1 MFKKILIANRGE
13 IALRIHRACKDMGI
27 KTVAVHS
34 TADEKAMH
42 VILSDESVCI
52 GPPSISESYLNIPSI
67 ISAATIANVDAIH
80 PGVGLLSENYRF
92 SKIVTDHGFTFI
104 GPRASHIKI
113 MGNKIEAKKKAKE
126 IGLPTVPGSSDNI
139 KTLAEAKE
147 ISESIGFPILIKATN
162 GGGGRGIKK
171 VFKLSELKKQF
182 YLAKSEAY
190 KSFGDDSVY
199 IEKFLKNPRHIEI
212 QIIGDNYGNICHIGE
227 RDCSI
232 QRRNQKLI
240 EECKSPI
247 LNKTQRREIYKI
259 CISAM
264 QKLKYTNVG
273 TLEFLYEEG
282 NFYFIEMNTR
292 LQVEHPVT
300 ELVYGIDIV
309 KEQISVSASNK
320 LSFGQNQ
327 TEPYG
332 HAIECRINAEH
343 PETFFPSSGN
353 IKTYHVPGGPG
364 VRVDSGIY
372 SGLDISSLYD
382 GLIAKLII
390 HGADRNEC
398 LMRLRRALTE
408 FVIEGVD
415 TTIPL
420 YKKIIDSEDFKN
432 ANYTINWL
440 ESNIL

>member
-104 GPRASHIKI
+104 GPRANHIKI

-126 IGLPTVPGSSDNI
+126 IGLPTVPGSSGNI

-147 ISESIGFPILIKATN
+147 IAESIGLPILIKATN

-171 VFKLSELKKQF
+171 VLKFSELKKQF

-212 QIIGDNYGNICHIGE
+212 QMIGDNYGNICHIGE

-247 LNKTQRREIYKI
+247 LNKTQRGEIYKI

-273 TLEFLYEEG
+273 TLEFLYEDG

-320 LSFGQNQ
+320 LSFSQNE

-364 VRVDSGIY
+364 VRIDSGIY

-390 HGADRNEC
+390 HGSDRNEC

-420 YKKIIDSEDFKN
+420 YKKIIDSEDFKKG
-432 ANYTINWL
+432 NYTINWL

>member
-1 MFKKILIANRGE
+1 MKQ
-13 IALRIHRACKDMGI
+13 
-27 KTVAVHS
+27 
-34 TADEKAMH
+34 
-42 VILSDESVCI
+42 
-52 GPPSISESYLNIPSI
+52 
-67 ISAATIANVDAIH
+67 
-80 PGVGLLSENYRF
+80 
-92 SKIVTDHGFTFI
+92 
-104 GPRASHIKI
+104 
-113 MGNKIEAKKKAKE
+113 KKKAKE